1 MLEHLPGL
9 VRDWSLDLVIVN
21 GENPPAASAS
31 PRRSIRSCIDA
42 GADAITLGNHAWD
55 QREALVFIERA
66 PRLIRPANF
75 PKGTP
80 GRGAALVDT
89 KNGKRALV
97 INAMGRVFMTPF
109 DDPFAVI
116 ARELEACPLR
126 EAADAIVVDFHCEA
140 TSEKQGIGYFCDG
153 RASLVVGTHTHVPTA
168 DHQILAGGTAYMTD
182 AGMTGDYDSIIGMQK
197 EEPLR
202 RFTSGI
208 PSGRFE
214 PAGGAATLS
223 GVAVE
228 TDDATGLARKIAPVR
243 IGGRLEP
250 ALPEFW
256 RSQPLTVIPG
266 RPCTAGAN
274 SGSRAAISRF
284 SVRNCPPEFA
294 LPRPGMTGVRIPGS
308 PSGRRPSGGR
318 G

>member
-1 MLEHLPGL
+1 LRILFVGDVVGRAGRTAVTERLPGL
-9 VRDWSLDLVIVN
+9 IRDWALDCVVVN
-21 GENPPAASAS
+21 GENAAGGFGITEEIY
-31 PRRSIRSCIDA
+31 RELCDA

-66 PRLIRPANF
+66 PRLIRPGNF

-80 GRGAALVDT
+80 GRGAALVET
-89 KNGKRALV
+89 RNGKRVLV

-116 ARELEACPLR
+116 ARELGACPLR

-140 TSEKQGIGYFCDG
+140 SSEKQAVGFFCDG

-168 DHQILAGGTAYMTD
+168 DYQILAGGTGYMTD

-197 EEPLR
+197 EEPMR

-214 PAGGAATLS
+214 PALGAATLS

-228 TDDATGLARKIAPVR
+228 TDDATGLATKIAPVR
-243 IGGRLEP
+243 IGGRLAP

-256 RSQPLTVIPG
+256 D
-266 RPCTAGAN
+266 
-274 SGSRAAISRF
+274 
-284 SVRNCPPEFA
+284 
-294 LPRPGMTGVRIPGS
+294 
-308 PSGRRPSGGR
+308 
-318 G
+318 

>member
-1 MLEHLPGL
+1 MRILFVGDVVGRAGRTAISEHLPGMI
-9 VRDWSLDLVIVN
+9 RDWALDLVVVN
-21 GENPPAASAS
+21 GENAAGGFGITEA
-31 PRRSIRSCIDA
+31 IYQEFIDA
-42 GADAITLGNHAWD
+42 GADAVTLGNHAWD

-97 INAMGRVFMTPF
+97 INAIGRVFMTPF

-116 ARELEACPLR
+116 NRELEACPLR

-140 TSEKQGIGYFCDG
+140 SSEKQGIGFFCDG

-168 DHQILAGGTAYMTD
+168 DHQILPGGTAYMTD

-202 RFTSGI
+202 RFT
-208 PSGRFE
+208 RAFRR
-214 PAGGAATLS
+214 GGSSRRSASRRSAASRSRPTMRP
-223 GVAVE
+223 
-228 TDDATGLARKIAPVR
+228 GLALQDR
-243 IGGRLEP
+243 
-250 ALPEFW
+250 
-256 RSQPLTVIPG
+256 
-266 RPCTAGAN
+266 AGADRRQAGADAAGVLGEVAGTSRRLAWPSASRRFADIASM
-274 SGSRAAISRF
+274 SG
-284 SVRNCPPEFA
+284 
-294 LPRPGMTGVRIPGS
+294 
-308 PSGRRPSGGR
+308 PSN
-318 G
+318 